1 MDSLVVA
8 LPVFFASAV
17 AVVVAGIGLARY
29 GDELADQT
37 GWGHLWVGTVLVAT
51 ATSLPELF
59 TNITAISIGV
69 PALALGNIF
78 GANMMNMWALALVA
92 LLFGASGFS
101 RAPAREIVVLAVVAI
116 LITGLALSMSV
127 GEASV
132 ALGVFS
138 LGGVVVVVAYL
149 AGMRAVY
156 VARPAAAPVSGPV
169 AGRSLFQTW
178 LFFMGAAA
186 IIAVAAPFLAVSADG
201 IAEATGLARSF
212 MGVLVVSAVTTLP
225 EATVTVAAI
234 RRGLYSLALGNLY
247 GSCAFNVAII
257 AVIDPING
265 RQPVLRAMDPE
276 HFAAGGVAVL
286 LMGLGLLAML
296 LRRWWSVVW
305 LRGLLAAMLG
315 VYPAGLYW
323 VFILG
328 R

>member
-29 GDELADQT
+29 GDELADRT
-37 GWGHLWVGTVLVAT
+37 GWGHLWVGTILVAV

-59 TNITAISIGV
+59 TNISAISIGV

-78 GANMMNMWALALVA
+78 GANMVNMLTLALVA
-92 LLFGASGFS
+92 LLFGAGSFF
-101 RAPAREIVVLAVVAI
+101 RAPAREAVVLAVVAI

-138 LGGVVVVVAYL
+138 LGGIVVLAAYL
-149 AGMRAVY
+149 VGMRAVY
-156 VARPAAAPVSGPV
+156 AARSAAPPEPVSE
-169 AGRSLFQTW
+169 AGRSLFKTW
-178 LFFMGAAA
+178 LLFLGAAT
-186 IIAVAAPFLAVSADG
+186 IIAAAAPFLAVSADG

-212 MGVLVVSAVTTLP
+212 MGVLAVSAVTTLP
-225 EATVTVAAI
+225 EATVTVAAV

-247 GSCAFNVAII
+247 GSCAFNVVII
-257 AVIDPING
+257 TVIDPING
-265 RQPVLRAMDPE
+265 KQPVLRAMDPE

-296 LRRWWSVVW
+296 LRHWWSVVW
-305 LRGLLAAMLG
+305 LRGLLVAMAG